1 MSPYPYPNL
10 VKIVV
15 AAMALYSFIIKQ
27 GLEDEILQASNDEC
41 FCVNESGFHNE
52 EQEEE
57 TVTPD
62 NNELGILRDRIYDDI
77 IASRGC

>member
-1 MSPYPYPNL
+1 MSPYPCPSQ

-15 AAMALYSFIIKQ
+15 AVMALHNFIIEQ
-27 GLEDEILQASNDEC
+27 GLDDEILQAFDDEG

-52 EQEEE
+52 EQEEK
-57 TVTPD
+57 TVIPD
-62 NNELGILRDRIYDDI
+62 DNELGILRDRIRDEI